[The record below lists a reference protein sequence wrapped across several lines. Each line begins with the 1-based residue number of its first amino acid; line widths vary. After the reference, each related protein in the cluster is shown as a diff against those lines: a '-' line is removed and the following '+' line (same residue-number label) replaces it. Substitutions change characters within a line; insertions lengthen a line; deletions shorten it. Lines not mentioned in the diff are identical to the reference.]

1 MAIDDKIRNEKL
13 QYYINKE
20 TAKTSALLPSDKR
33 RVTEQAKFTY
43 SPLRKALEKQ
53 AKIIQNLG
61 KKLINA
67 IKDHGKQL
75 VESSER
81 VKKDF
86 NIDRYSAPHE

>member
-1 MAIDDKIRNEKL
+1 MKNYNMILTEKQQKHQRYCL
-13 QYYINKE
+13 LIKEEWQNKL
-20 TAKTSALLPSDKR
+20 SLL
-33 RVTEQAKFTY
+33 

-53 AKIIQNLG
+53 AKTIENLG

-86 NIDRYSAPHE
+86 NIDRYSTPHE